1 MTDVFQ
7 TVLNMSITGAYIAA
21 AIIVL
26 RLVMKKL
33 PKRFSYALWII
44 LGIRLLCPFSFS
56 SAASLFNLVK
66 PDTAENAVTTQMTYI
81 PQNIEYDPK
90 TQVTVAPPILDNAV
104 NEAITESLP
113 PPTPENSVDPMQVVL
128 FAASI
133 VWLAGVTVMAAYT
146 VISYFS
152 VRKKLAGATLLRDNI
167 YICGNIGTPFVYG
180 TVRPKIYLPEDIPE
194 ADTDYILAHE
204 RTHIRRGDHIV
215 KLVAMA
221 ALCLHW
227 FNPLVWVSY
236 KLMTKDMELS
246 CDERAVSRFDR
257 DVRKDYAN
265 ALLNI
270 SARQNH
276 ISLGGI
282 LAFGESNIKSRIKGV
297 LAAKKPTVI
306 VTAVS
311 VVAVAAAAVCLLT
324 NAKNSAEDNPR
335 EMRTQHIVFPFHETG
350 MTGSEA
356 ASSVEPFAVN
366 FSLPLGWRY
375 AVPAEDGEVYCDG
388 FWSPMNILNEKSEVM
403 GTIAFN
409 SVEISYNGDENYHR
423 TVYELIMFDYFKS
436 GDGVYKS
443 VRSDQYGGSG
453 VTSFAVKDP
462 QTGTE
467 TRYPAVLSYNT
478 NIPAYVGIRFK
489 EGAVTDEELKIIAE
503 SLHLNEGTVYTD
515 EIAMFS
521 NYLVTHYTYTFM
533 RTSENMLPP
542 SGYTD
547 SSDLISYMN
556 LCLEYDTELYSDERY
571 ILKDIVIKDEDIKR
585 GETAGGTPWVL
596 MPYEVTYNVLE
607 LNSEQVLSG
616 NAYFEYY
623 KNGYGNTRIS
633 SCYLGSAG
641 DVFAFGEL
649 DGEPPYEFDY
659 KAGVERLSKEM
670 ITAPEQLF
678 ASYLTQY
685 YNAVFK
691 GGVEYESFNIGK
703 YTDSDELKTYL
714 QLKLIYD
721 LDAYERYNLIS
732 IEVGDS
738 HLSNTVDLG
747 DGEIYHTDG
756 RTVLSGVKEDGT
768 KWMTV
773 PLSLK
778 YRDTLNGGESGWG
791 GRAYF
796 EYTDENG
803 FVRMTAVADG
813 STGSLYAVDTLGQ
826 GEPPYDIYLKDG
838 TEKLLNSPALSRYIV
853 QISDDIYPQY
863 LEDIC
868 EAYLFDYWN
877 YFFKLG
883 DFEPSDYIS
892 DPDMLYYANAV
903 KYSHLNFVSH
913 GIRELNG
920 LLFRYVD
927 FGSISETRDW
937 VYWKY
942 DLGIV
947 VDDISDFNENAYT
960 GYTAYFEID
969 KTDGGYEIYRAY
981 TNFELGDFGLP
992 NEPLSFPLPNF
1003 DLKAAVQNLI
1013 DMDSFSITEPVL
1025 HYDGRGGLA
1034 ESGDSDVIVRFNMPE
1049 NWGIDNGGVYPV
1061 PDPKPGNVK
1070 IIQFAPAYTADET
1083 LPREYYLIDHTYDEE
1098 ITLLDEEHYE
1108 GENLIYTDFYHTRQ
1122 YSSERRAQTEFYIY
1136 KVDRGGYSMN
1146 IYVFADGYG
1155 INRWICE
1162 EILKTLTIEKAGTQQ
1177 QTAARAVSAAAPEEL
1192 HERLQTLEASLKSES
1207 LSNSITYG
1215 VIDIDRDGSD
1225 EFFAVLS
1232 NGDQGYSEVRFYG
1245 TDLTP
1250 LLLTDGFSR
1259 DGSTYFM
1266 YDGTNSC
1273 LLMFSDYT
1281 HSYFLKNEKVYAVYG
1296 DGSMVE
1302 LFEAVWT
1309 ADSPREDLKRTETY
1323 VNSAKASENDYD
1335 SAYSRFINGRLSDIY
1350 YIYDGKL
1357 FLGSEQVRSSG
1368 DVFDNY
1374 CQSRNAA

>member
-1 MTDVFQ
+1 MTAVFQ

-66 PDTAENAVTTQMTYI
+66 PETAENSVTTQMTYI
-81 PQNIEYDPK
+81 PQNIEHASKP
-90 TQVTVAPPILDNAV
+90 QVTVAPPILDNAV
-104 NEAITESLP
+104 NETITESLP

-128 FAASI
+128 FIAAI
-133 VWLAGVTVMAAYT
+133 VWLAGVAVMAAYT

-152 VRKKLAGATLLRDNI
+152 VRKKLSGATLLRDNI

-297 LAAKKPTVI
+297 LTAKKPTVI

-311 VVAVAAAAVCLLT
+311 VIAVTAAAVCLLT
-324 NAKNSAEDNPR
+324 NAKNSANAEDNPR
-335 EMRTQHIVFPFHETG
+335 EMRTQHIVFPFYETG
-350 MTGSEA
+350 MTGSEV
-356 ASSVEPFAVN
+356 ASEVGPFTVN
-366 FSLPLGWRY
+366 FSLPVGWRY
-375 AVPAEDGEVYCDG
+375 AVPAEDGEVYWEG
-388 FWSPMNILNEKSEVM
+388 FESPVNIMDENDQVM
-403 GTIAFN
+403 GTIAFDRI
-409 SVEISYNGDENYHR
+409 EIGFNGDEDYR
-423 TVYELIMFDYFKS
+423 STVSKQIIIDYFKS
-436 GDGVYKS
+436 RNGVYKS

-453 VTSFAVKDP
+453 VISVMVQDP
-462 QTGTE
+462 ETGSE
-467 TRYPAVLSYNT
+467 TRYRAVLSYNI
-478 NIPAYVGIRFK
+478 NIPEYVGIRFK
-489 EGAVTDEELKIIAE
+489 EGAVTDEELEMIAE
-503 SLHLNEGTVYTD
+503 SVYLNAETVSTD
-515 EIAMFS
+515 EIAMFR
-521 NYLVTHYTYTFM
+521 NYLETHYTWAFM

-547 SSDLISYMN
+547 SSDLISYMD
-556 LCLEYDTELYSDERY
+556 LCLEYDTKLYSDERY

-607 LNSEQVLSG
+607 LNSDQVLRG

-623 KNGYGNTRIS
+623 KNGYGNIRIS

-641 DVFAFGEL
+641 DVFAFGKL

-659 KAGVERLSKEM
+659 RAGMEKLSGALFE
-670 ITAPEQLF
+670 TPEQLF
-678 ASYLTQY
+678 TSYLTQY

-703 YTDSDELKTYL
+703 YTDSGDLKTYL

-738 HLSNTVDLG
+738 HLSSTVNLG

-778 YRDTLNGGESGWG
+778 YRDTWDGSESGWG
-791 GRAYF
+791 GRTYF

-803 FVRMTAVADG
+803 FVRITAVADG
-813 STGSLYAVDTLGQ
+813 SAGSLYAVDTLSQ
-826 GEPPYDIYLKDG
+826 IEPPYDIYLKDG
-838 TEKLLNSPALSRYIV
+838 TEKLLNSPAVRRLDIAYAGAEPTYLKEVCEPYI
-853 QISDDIYPQY
+853 Y
-863 LEDIC
+863 
-868 EAYLFDYWN
+868 DYWN
-877 YFFKLG
+877 YFLKLG
-883 DFEPSDYIS
+883 DFEPTDYIS
-892 DPDMLYYANAV
+892 DPDMLYYANSV
-903 KYSHLNFVSH
+903 KYHNAGYISH

-920 LLFRYVD
+920 VILRLEN

-937 VYWKY
+937 AYFKY

-947 VDDISDFNENAYT
+947 VDDISDFNENAFKD
-960 GYTAYFEID
+960 YTAYFEID

-981 TNFELGDFGLP
+981 TN
-992 NEPLSFPLPNF
+992 
-1003 DLKAAVQNLI
+1003 
-1013 DMDSFSITEPVL
+1013 
-1025 HYDGRGGLA
+1025 
-1034 ESGDSDVIVRFNMPE
+1034 
-1049 NWGIDNGGVYPV
+1049 
-1061 PDPKPGNVK
+1061 
-1070 IIQFAPAYTADET
+1070 
-1083 LPREYYLIDHTYDEE
+1083 
-1098 ITLLDEEHYE
+1098 
-1108 GENLIYTDFYHTRQ
+1108 
-1122 YSSERRAQTEFYIY
+1122 
-1136 KVDRGGYSMN
+1136 
-1146 IYVFADGYG
+1146 
-1155 INRWICE
+1155 
-1162 EILKTLTIEKAGTQQ
+1162 
-1177 QTAARAVSAAAPEEL
+1177 
-1192 HERLQTLEASLKSES
+1192 
-1207 LSNSITYG
+1207 
-1215 VIDIDRDGSD
+1215 
-1225 EFFAVLS
+1225 
-1232 NGDQGYSEVRFYG
+1232 
-1245 TDLTP
+1245 
-1250 LLLTDGFSR
+1250 
-1259 DGSTYFM
+1259 
-1266 YDGTNSC
+1266 
-1273 LLMFSDYT
+1273 
-1281 HSYFLKNEKVYAVYG
+1281 
-1296 DGSMVE
+1296 
-1302 LFEAVWT
+1302 
-1309 ADSPREDLKRTETY
+1309 
-1323 VNSAKASENDYD
+1323 
-1335 SAYSRFINGRLSDIY
+1335 
-1350 YIYDGKL
+1350 
-1357 FLGSEQVRSSG
+1357 
-1368 DVFDNY
+1368 
-1374 CQSRNAA
+1374 